1 MAIKY
6 SCKPLKEIKIK
17 PSRRLD
23 LSQVAKS
30 VLRLLV
36 LRYTTLLAYSR
47 GMKKLCILGAFMQM
61 LIFNLQI
68 N

>member
-1 MAIKY
+1 M
-6 SCKPLKEIKIK
+6 
-17 PSRRLD
+17 
-23 LSQVAKS
+23 
-30 VLRLLV
+30 LRLLV